1 MIPILYSST
10 ETDFNSNGLGL
21 LNDCITATC
30 KEARNGEYEIAF
42 TYPVDGVHFAEL
54 ETSRIVKAIPSD
66 GERAQLFRIYYVSK
80 PLNGRV
86 QFKAEHISY
95 QLKHIPV
102 APYTA
107 TSALETFARMKE
119 NAQENCPFEFW
130 TDNTT
135 VANFELKVPA
145 SCRSILGGME
155 GSILDVYGGEYKFD
169 NYTVRLYRQRGQ
181 DTGVVLRYG
190 KNITDIKQEKNIGD
204 TITGVMPFWKGQNA
218 DGNDTYVDLPEKI
231 IRSENAGN
239 FPYKRT
245 VALDCSAHFQSE
257 PTVEQIRSYAQSYIR
272 RTGVGVPKIS
282 IDISFVALWQSEEY
296 KNIANLERVRLC
308 DTVQVE
314 FEPLNISATAKVV
327 ETEYDILKEKYISIT
342 LGDARTNLAGVVKAD
357 IDAVS
362 SDILNNT
369 VSPSFMQAAIQRATE
384 LIRGGLGGYVVFTE
398 NADGE
403 PQEILIMDTD
413 DIQTAVNVIRMN
425 RNGIGFSSTGY
436 DGPFTSAWTID
447 GHFNA
452 DFITAG
458 TINAALIKAG
468 LLSDGQGKNYWNM
481 QTGEFSLSANST
493 VGGKTVSTIAS
504 SAASSAVNGQTQES
518 IFNKLTNGGQTQ
530 GIKLVDGKLYLNG
543 TYLQAGIINIKN
555 PDDVSTFYANT
566 ETGVVHIV
574 AKTFKL
580 VSGDTTK
587 TIPEIANE
595 RASAAVNAQ
604 TQESIFN
611 KLTNNG
617 ETQGIYLDGGK
628 LYINGEFIKA
638 KSVSA
643 SLIKGGVLELGG
655 SGNGNGSL
663 VVYGASGSEIGRFD
677 KDGLI
682 ADEKFKLSRDGYD
695 FFVCDDFSELKTL
708 YGINYNP
715 PGFKCG
721 NYYMT
726 MTPNDG
732 SKIIDHYTPSEP
744 FYIEPN
750 YEGQMWTYGHIDDY
764 FMAKNDM
771 PNHLDS
777 GTYMQ
782 RIYRFKKDYIIRIGK
797 RQSASNG
804 AVYMTNSMY
813 LALNDK
819 HFYWGS
825 NKFYP
830 DENTLPSTTDGAT
843 RELKLN
849 ETMFSFRVSASIFGY
864 VNGDGLYIKGGS
876 KYIRL
881 TDSYTQINGKT
892 VAFESSSAR
901 RYKHDIK
908 PIEDKSL
915 DPHRLLTL
923 PVVQF
928 KWNANHT
935 LQYEDMRDKTIP
947 GIIAEDVEAV
957 YPSAVIH
964 NADGQVES
972 WDERRLIP
980 GMLALIQEQ
989 DEKIKKLEARL
1000 TRLEELLK

>member
-1 MIPILYSST
+1 MIPILFRPG
-10 ETDFNSNGLGL
+10 ETNFNSNGLGL
-21 LNDCITATC
+21 LYDCIDATC
-30 KEARNGEYEIAF
+30 TEARNGEYEISL
-42 TYPVDGVHFAEL
+42 TYPVDGLHYSDIQ
-54 ETSRIVKAIPSD
+54 TSCLIMAIPSD
-66 GERAQLFRIYYVSK
+66 GESAQLFRIYYISK
-80 PLNGRV
+80 PLNGKV
-86 QFKAEHISY
+86 NVKAEHISY
-95 QLKHIPV
+95 QLSHIPV
-102 APYTA
+102 SPYTA
-107 TSALETFARMKE
+107 TSALEALQGITT
-119 NAQENCPFEFW
+119 NAVESCPFEFW
-130 TDNTT
+130 SDNTT
-135 VANFELKVPA
+135 VGNFSLDVPVSA
-145 SCRSILGGME
+145 RSVLGGMR
-155 GSILDVYGGEYKFD
+155 GSILDVYNGEYKFD
-169 NYTVRLYRQRGQ
+169 NYLVRLYAHRGA
-181 DTGVVLRYG
+181 DRGVTLRYG
-190 KNITDIKQEKNIGD
+190 KNITDIKQEENIAS
-204 TITGVMPFWKGQNA
+204 TITGVMPYWAGQDA
-218 DGNDTYVDLPEKI
+218 EGTAIYVDLTEKVLH
-231 IRSENAGN
+231 SQNAGN
-239 FPYKRT
+239 FPYLRT
-245 VALDCSAHFQSE
+245 IVLDCSQHFKEQ
-257 PTVEQIRSYAQSYIR
+257 PTEAQLRAYAQNYITK
-272 RTGVGVPKIS
+272 TGIGIPKIS
-282 IDISFVALWQSEEY
+282 IDVSFVALWQTEEY
-296 KNIANLERVRLC
+296 ADIANLERVKLC
-308 DTVQVE
+308 DTVTVD
-314 FEPLNISATAKVV
+314 FEPLGISATAKVV
-327 ETEYDILKEKYISIT
+327 KTEYDILKERYKKIT
-342 LGDARTNLAGVVKAD
+342 LGDARTNLAGSIKAD
-357 IDAVS
+357 IDATS
-362 SDILNNT
+362 EDILNQT
-369 VSPSFMQAAIQRATE
+369 VSPSFMQAAITRATN
-384 LIRGGLGGYVVFTE
+384 LIRGGLGGYVVFTP

-493 VGGKTVSTIAS
+493 VGGQTVSTIAN
-504 SAASSAVNGQTQES
+504 SAASSAVNGQTQQS
-518 IFNKLTNGGQTQ
+518 IFNKLTNNGQTQ
-530 GIKLVDGKLYLNG
+530 GIYLKDGKLYLNG
-543 TYLQAGIINIKN
+543 TYLQAGIINIKDEN
-555 PDDVSTFYANT
+555 DVSTFYANT
-566 ETGVVHIV
+566 QTGVVHIV

-580 VSGDTTK
+580 ISGDTTK
-587 TIPEIANE
+587 TIPDIANE
-595 RASAAVNAQ
+595 KASAAVNAQ

-617 ETQGIYLDGGK
+617 VTQGIYLDGGK

-655 SGNGNGSL
+655 SGNGNGAL

-682 ADEKFKLSRDGYD
+682 ADEKFKLTRGGYD
-695 FFVCDDFSELKTL
+695 FFVCDDFTELRTL
-708 YGINYNP
+708 YGINFDP

-732 SKIIDHYTPSEP
+732 AKIIDHYTPSDP
-744 FYIEPN
+744 LYIEPN
-750 YEGQMWTYGHIDDY
+750 YEGQMWTRGHIDDY

-771 PNHLDS
+771 PNHVDS

-797 RQSASNG
+797 RQSATNG
-804 AVYMTNSMY
+804 AVDMTNSMY

-830 DENTLPSTTDGAT
+830 DETTLPSTSDGAT

-849 ETMFSFRVSASIFGY
+849 ESMFSFRVSASIFGY
-864 VNGDGLYIKGGS
+864 VNSDGLYIKGGS

-892 VAFESSSAR
+892 VAFESSSAK

-908 PIEDKSL
+908 PIEDADL
-915 DPHRLLTL
+915 DPHRLLDL
-923 PVVQF
+923 RVVQF
-928 KWNANHT
+928 RWNADHP
-935 LQYEDMRDKTIP
+935 LQYEDMRDMTVP
-947 GIIAEDVEAV
+947 GIIAEDVEEI
-957 YPSAVIH
+957 YPSAAIH
-964 NADGQVES
+964 KDGKVES

-989 DEKIKKLEARL
+989 DKTIKKLEARL
-1000 TRLEELLK
+1000 AKLEELLT